1 MLKIFKRPKK
11 KYSMHRKN
19 WSDIGKIENV
29 EIFKKYGKKVP

>member
-1 MLKIFKRPKK
+1 MLKIFKCPKK
-11 KYSMHRKN
+11 IFDASRN